1 MATHFLFNTL
11 PLSVSQT
18 GCSRY
23 SSLLRTLAVLSGLC
37 LCSISAH
44 AQLQQPFVFAADP
57 FGPGPGILVY
67 TRNDVSGV
75 LTPVP
80 GSPFPSRAP
89 VNSLALDF
97 KGRFLFVATS
107 QNNIE
112 MYTIDPNTGAL
123 QEVPNSP
130 FASPTTRP
138 QFLSTE
144 TSGQFLYVVD
154 MPGSSGPNVSAVE
167 SFQIDAVNL
176 DLIPTAAGATDLPG
190 LFVGGATHPSG
201 KAFYVFCN
209 SPSSTPNLPFF
220 LLFDSSN
227 GTFTARDILPSGSTD
242 ARTLALDPQGLH
254 VAISVAGAVISQ
266 DLQQDG
272 TLGSANVSMS
282 VTGSPDFMTLDTLGQ
297 FLYVTLFSGAN
308 YSIHFYSAT
317 SLQELPDSPLA
328 AGFPSVSSWITDPT
342 APLIYADKV
351 YQVDPQTGL
360 LNSILSPDPLPP
372 PFFGSTVFSRPP
384 GTQPISG
391 PTALLSALSL
401 SFGSLSLG
409 QPSGPQTL
417 TILSNGGQALSLNS
431 LAITGANPGDFAITS
446 NTCQVPSALPPGQ
459 SCSVLIS
466 FTPSAAGSRT
476 AALTITDNASPPTES
491 AQLNGTGLNPAP
503 AVSLM
508 PGSLD
513 FGTTNQGTSTSS
525 SISVKNSGT
534 AALHIS
540 SIVIAGANTNDF
552 SSTSPTCTAPLAAN
566 SVCTISVTF
575 TPLAAGL
582 RTATVTLTDDAPD
595 SPQRINVQGTANS
608 APTSAIVVNPGSPG
622 FGTKTQ
628 GTSTPMNVTVTNAGT
643 AALHLTNAVL
653 GGANANEF
661 TLADPTC
668 STAIAA
674 SGSCTIVLN
683 FTPLSVGIHAASVTL
698 TDDAP
703 GSPQIIN
710 ITGIANAAFTSGPAP
725 GGSMSASVS
734 AGQPAQ
740 YLLQLNPGPGFSG
753 TVSLACGGAPLGAV
767 CQVPSTV
774 SIANE
779 SPGPFT
785 VTVSTAGSAALPPSW
800 PWLLSPPAR
809 IHVFLPLIFVLLL
822 AIIAKNRWILA
833 GPLHFRRLACSGAL
847 ATTLFCTAI
856 YATGCGSTSAVT
868 TTPPPLVTP
877 SGTSTITIS
886 LSAMSTT
893 QQPLQLPPIQLTLI
907 VK

>member
-328 AGFPSVSSWITDPT
+328 AAFPSVSSWITDPT

-384 GTQPISG
+384 RYSTHLRPHRS
-391 PTALLSALSL
+391 PECHVSL
-401 SFGSLSLG
+401 FWQL
-409 QPSGPQTL
+409 
-417 TILSNGGQALSLNS
+417 
-431 LAITGANPGDFAITS
+431 
-446 NTCQVPSALPPGQ
+446 VPW
-459 SCSVLIS
+459 
-466 FTPSAAGSRT
+466 
-476 AALTITDNASPPTES
+476 PTER
-491 AQLNGTGLNPAP
+491 PANFDHP
-503 AVSLM
+503 K
-508 PGSLD
+508 
-513 FGTTNQGTSTSS
+513 QW
-525 SISVKNSGT
+525 
-534 AALHIS
+534 
-540 SIVIAGANTNDF
+540 
-552 SSTSPTCTAPLAAN
+552 
-566 SVCTISVTF
+566 
-575 TPLAAGL
+575 
-582 RTATVTLTDDAPD
+582 R
-595 SPQRINVQGTANS
+595 
-608 APTSAIVVNPGSPG
+608 TSAE
-622 FGTKTQ
+622 
-628 GTSTPMNVTVTNAGT
+628 
-643 AALHLTNAVL
+643 L
-653 GGANANEF
+653 EF
-661 TLADPTC
+661 TRDY
-668 STAIAA
+668 
-674 SGSCTIVLN
+674 GS
-683 FTPLSVGIHAASVTL
+683 
-698 TDDAP
+698 
-703 GSPQIIN
+703 
-710 ITGIANAAFTSGPAP
+710 
-725 GGSMSASVS
+725 
-734 AGQPAQ
+734 
-740 YLLQLNPGPGFSG
+740 
-753 TVSLACGGAPLGAV
+753 
-767 CQVPSTV
+767 
-774 SIANE
+774 
-779 SPGPFT
+779 
-785 VTVSTAGSAALPPSW
+785 
-800 PWLLSPPAR
+800 
-809 IHVFLPLIFVLLL
+809 
-822 AIIAKNRWILA
+822 
-833 GPLHFRRLACSGAL
+833 
-847 ATTLFCTAI
+847 
-856 YATGCGSTSAVT
+856 
-868 TTPPPLVTP
+868 
-877 SGTSTITIS
+877 
-886 LSAMSTT
+886 
-893 QQPLQLPPIQLTLI
+893 
-907 VK
+907 

>member
-1 MATHFLFNTL
+1 
-11 PLSVSQT
+11 
-18 GCSRY
+18 
-23 SSLLRTLAVLSGLC
+23 
-37 LCSISAH
+37 
-44 AQLQQPFVFAADP
+44 
-57 FGPGPGILVY
+57 
-67 TRNDVSGV
+67 
-75 LTPVP
+75 
-80 GSPFPSRAP
+80 

-308 YSIHFYSAT
+308 YSVHFYSAT

-391 PTALLSALSL
+391 PTALLSAMSL

-466 FTPSAAGSRT
+466 FTPSAAGGRS

-491 AQLNGTGLNPAP
+491 VQLNGTGLNPAP

-525 SISVKNSGT
+525 PISVKNSGT

-540 SIVIAGANTNDF
+540 SIAITGANTNDF

-608 APTSAIVVNPGSPG
+608 APTSAIVVNPGSPD

-710 ITGIANAAFTSGPAP
+710 ITGMANAAFTSGPAQ

-740 YLLQLNPGPGFSG
+740 YLLQFNPGPGFSG
-753 TVSLACGGAPLGAV
+753 TVSLACSGAPLGAV

-774 SIANE
+774 SIANG
-779 SPGPFT
+779 SAAPFT
-785 VTVSTAGSAALPPSW
+785 VNVSTSGSAPLPPSLPW
-800 PWLLSPPAR
+800 PLSPPAR